1 MTFRLLI
8 RGDSGRSVTFE
19 SVRFDSVLLLLLL
32 LLLLLIKNDFLKHKQ
47 ANISVESRRVGVIM
61 TPFSRQSE

>member
-19 SVRFDSVLLLLLL
+19 SVRFDSVLLLLL